1 MKIATICY
9 VVKED
14 KVLMVHH
21 TKKPTGMFYNRYNA
35 IGGKLEQGETILE
48 CTIREFKEET
58 GTTLT
63 DPKLIGL
70 IYFPNNLKTGEDWI
84 VYQYIAHNFEGD
96 LPAENVDGML
106 EWIPLNKILELPL
119 SPADYISL
127 PWILNEKYF
136 YAEFKENTELNV
148 VDSYSVKFLQQ
159 VDEEI
164 LKTCFLEKTPF
175 DSVVNKILR
184 FRKDRNWITAPEDLA
199 KSAVIEAAE
208 LLEHFQWDASS
219 SKSWEEKLAKKDLK
233 EIGFEIADVIW
244 YLVSLADTLGINI
257 LDSLKQKVEY
267 NSIKYPLD
275 KILADKGGKFYKAQ
289 KAKYREKNS

>member
-21 TKKPTGMFYNRYNA
+21 TKKPTSMFYQRYNA
-35 IGGKLEQGETILE
+35 IGGKLEPGETILD

-58 GTTLT
+58 GTTVI

-84 VYQYIAHNFEGD
+84 VYQYVAHNFEGD
-96 LPAENVDGML
+96 LPAENVDGVL
-106 EWIPLNKILELPL
+106 EWIPLDTILELPL

-136 YAEFKENTELNV
+136 YAEFKENTEHDNV
-148 VDSYSVKFLQQ
+148 DAYSVQFLDQ
-159 VDEEI
+159 VNEKVLEN
-164 LKTCFLEKTPF
+164 CFLERTPF
-175 DSVVNKILR
+175 ARICKMIID
-184 FRKDRNWITAPEDLA
+184 FRKDRNWITASEDLA
-199 KSAVIEAAE
+199 KSVVIEAAE

-219 SKSWEEKLAKKDLK
+219 SKTWEEKLAKKDLK
-233 EIGFEIADVIW
+233 EVGFEIADVLW
-244 YLVSLADTLGINI
+244 YVITLADNLGIDI
-257 LDSLKQKVEY
+257 ISALEQKYEH
-267 NSIKYPLD
+267 NAIKFPIE
-275 KILADKGGKFYKAQ
+275 KILQDKGGKFYKEQ
-289 KAKYREKNS
+289 KLKYREK